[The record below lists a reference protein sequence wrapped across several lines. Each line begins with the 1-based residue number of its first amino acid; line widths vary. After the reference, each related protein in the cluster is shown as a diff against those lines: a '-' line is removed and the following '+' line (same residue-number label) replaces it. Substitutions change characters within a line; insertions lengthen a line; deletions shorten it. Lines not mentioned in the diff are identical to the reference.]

1 MLKLIAVPISKLVA
15 DYLLL
20 ISAVS
25 MKENRVILNVLMA
38 NLVHNMEIEP
48 FDKVLMATKTDMDK
62 YITFTTKT

>member
-1 MLKLIAVPISKLVA
+1 MIVVPISKLVV

-25 MKENRVILNVLMA
+25 MKENRVILNALMA

-48 FDKVLMATKTDMDK
+48 FYKVLTATMSD
-62 YITFTTKT
+62 

>member
-1 MLKLIAVPISKLVA
+1 
-15 DYLLL
+15 
-20 ISAVS
+20 
-25 MKENRVILNVLMA
+25 MKENRVILNALMA

>member
-25 MKENRVILNVLMA
+25 MKENRVILNALMA